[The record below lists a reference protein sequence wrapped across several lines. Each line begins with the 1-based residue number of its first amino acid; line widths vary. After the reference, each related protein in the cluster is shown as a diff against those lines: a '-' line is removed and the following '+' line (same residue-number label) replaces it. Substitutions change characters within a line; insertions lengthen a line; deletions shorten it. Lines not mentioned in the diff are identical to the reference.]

1 MSVQLVN
8 DARRIAFYMEDDL
21 HGIKQLAQAIFLIAE
36 QIEYERCE
44 SILRIAHIMMDLAST
59 LSRGRPFCFP
69 PQIFVSLSH
78 PPPSHRQRNGPILR
92 RSPEPVSNR
101 LPMYVPRDFCS

>member
-36 QIEYERCE
+36 LVRLQARF
-44 SILRIAHIMMDLAST
+44 LRDDRITTRQSHQTNTPRPALFVCCL
-59 LSRGRPFCFP
+59 LSLGGISKGEPAMGWGTPKICSPSGSQRSF
-69 PQIFVSLSH
+69 PQI
-78 PPPSHRQRNGPILR
+78 
-92 RSPEPVSNR
+92 
-101 LPMYVPRDFCS
+101 

>member
-44 SILRIAHIMMDLAST
+44 SILRIAQHHDGFGQHPIPGVTILFSA
-59 LSRGRPFCFP
+59 PNFCFP
-69 PQIFVSLSH
+69 K
-78 PPPSHRQRNGPILR
+78 PPPRPASDLLKIRHFLLHKFKVATIA
-92 RSPEPVSNR
+92 
-101 LPMYVPRDFCS
+101 LPWRDMSLC

>member
-44 SILRIAHIMMDLAST
+44 SILRIARIMMDLPAPGKFSA
-59 LSRGRPFCFP
+59 LLFR
-69 PQIFVSLSH
+69 
-78 PPPSHRQRNGPILR
+78 LR
-92 RSPEPVSNR
+92 
-101 LPMYVPRDFCS
+101 

>member
-44 SILRIAHIMMDLAST
+44 SILRIARIMMDSAST
-59 LSRGRPFCFP
+59 RKVLRAAFP
-69 PQIFVSLSH
+69 APLKQ
-78 PPPSHRQRNGPILR
+78 
-92 RSPEPVSNR
+92 
-101 LPMYVPRDFCS
+101 C